1 VFSVGAIGLALFLRG
16 GLPQNHRMAAVFAY
30 VAYVMASTVWSVD
43 PAFTARAAADL
54 GLFVLAVALLCNR
67 LPARR
72 IINVFLNILGL
83 VLIGSLLF
91 TLAMPDRGKMGAD
104 AWQPDQVDVWR
115 GLFGEKNGLG
125 GTAMIGLA
133 VSLQAWRL
141 WTANRCSRSPRR
153 RRRCAW
159 CRRARPVRFWGWRG
173 PGWWR

>member
-1 VFSVGAIGLALFLRG
+1 
-16 GLPQNHRMAAVFAY
+16 
-30 VAYVMASTVWSVD
+30 
-43 PAFTARAAADL
+43 
-54 GLFVLAVALLCNR
+54 
-67 LPARR
+67 
-72 IINVFLNILGL
+72 

-141 WTANRCSRSPRR
+141 WTANRLFKIASVAAAAVCLVQARSASSFR
-153 RRRCAW
+153 
-159 CRRARPVRFWGWRG
+159 GWRG